1 MTSSGSSGSRRSA
14 AATGSVG
21 EIIRRR
27 SSVDWS
33 NYGAGVWWSSVGDGS
48 LLLLREGS
56 PPRRV

>member
-27 SSVDWS
+27 SSV
-33 NYGAGVWWSSVGDGS
+33 GDGS